1 MIEATFARARALAVA
16 EAELMNLRADAA
28 AETAPFEVML
38 ANAEAR
44 AVQIRKTIQ
53 QIKAHAEGKAAEIE
67 QMRAALLDELG
78 DADGGTFEGVTIT
91 VKKAGGVQAL
101 ELDAAYKKEP
111 AKLPE
116 EFHKTRIE
124 PDNEAIRAALD
135 EGREL
140 EFARLLPR
148 KRTVIV
154 EVAE

>member
-67 QMRAALLDELG
+67 QMRAALLAEMAG
-78 DADGGTFEGVTIT
+78 ADRADFNGVSIT

-101 ELDAAYKKEP
+101 EIDAAYKKEP

-116 EFHKTRIE
+116 EFHKRVIE
-124 PDNEAIRAALD
+124 PDNEAIRAALV

-148 KRTVIV
+148 KRTVVV

>member
-1 MIEATFARARALAVA
+1 MTEETFERAQAIAQAEVELMKMTADAKAETMPYESALAGY
-16 EAELMNLRADAA
+16 EQDAA
-28 AETAPFEVML
+28 
-38 ANAEAR
+38 R
-44 AVQIRKTIQ
+44 CRKIIQ
-53 QIKAHAEGKAAEIE
+53 QINAHADGKRIEIE
-67 QMRAALLDELG
+67 QMKAALLDELG
-78 DADGGTFEGVTIT
+78 DADGGTFNGVTIT

>member
-1 MIEATFARARALAVA
+1 MTEETFERARAIARA
-16 EAELMNLRADAA
+16 EVELMNLRADAA
-28 AETAPFEVML
+28 AEAAPFEVML

-44 AVQIRKTIQ
+44 AAQIRKTIQ
-53 QIKAHAEGKAAEIE
+53 QINAHADGKRIEIE
-67 QMRAALLDELG
+67 QMKAALLDELG
-78 DADGGTFEGVTIT
+78 DADGGTFNGVTIT

-116 EFHKTRIE
+116 EFHKRVIE
-124 PDNEAIRAALD
+124 PDNEAIRAALV